1 MSEKI
6 KLRIGIILLIASIV
20 FLTSCGTKNIN
31 ETKTAEVSS
40 SSSEF
45 NELSENNNHD
55 SGSTAVSRKF
65 GAKKSPTSSEN
76 TVETNNNNSS
86 DAQNY
91 DSHNDYNT
99 NHYENNETS
108 SENNAYYAADSN
120 TDENESSG
128 SFNSYSSND
137 SSNSE
142 QNTSPDTHV
151 DTCSFTIDCKNAI
164 ASTKLSSSMRD
175 ILPSDGIIYKS
186 QNLELTSGET
196 VFDVLL
202 RITRQSG
209 IPMEFSSTPAFG
221 SKYIEGIN
229 SLREFDCGET
239 SGWKYSVNGEVPNYG
254 CDKYTVNPGDD
265 IIFYYVT
272 DWGSDL

>member
-76 TVETNNNNSS
+76 TVKTNNNNSS

-99 NHYENNETS
+99 NHYENNEAS

-120 TDENESSG
+120 TEETESSAA
-128 SFNSYSSND
+128 NN

-142 QNTSPDTHV
+142 QNTLPDTHAG
-151 DTCSFTIDCKNAI
+151 TCSFTIDCKNAI

-196 VFDVLL
+196 VFDILL
-202 RITRQSG
+202 KITRQSG